1 VYQTIPV
8 KASFNGKFRFF
19 FLFYLVVMKCQ
30 FDSYPSPVIQWIKI
44 LQEYNQMILEEN
56 DPQVMEILTK
66 EIGSTI
72 YETQLTVY
80 LFLFI

>member
-1 VYQTIPV
+1 
-8 KASFNGKFRFF
+8 
-19 FLFYLVVMKCQ
+19 MKCQ

-72 YETQLTVY
+72 YETRLTVY

>member
-1 VYQTIPV
+1 
-8 KASFNGKFRFF
+8 
-19 FLFYLVVMKCQ
+19 MKCQ